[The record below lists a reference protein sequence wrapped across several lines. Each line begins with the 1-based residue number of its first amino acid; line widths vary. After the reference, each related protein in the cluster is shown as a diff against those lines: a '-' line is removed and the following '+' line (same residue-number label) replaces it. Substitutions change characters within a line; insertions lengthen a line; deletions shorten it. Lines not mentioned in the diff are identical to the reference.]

1 MKYSYLLVLL
11 LVGCTYQRDNYF
23 EIQPSPQ
30 IDQKL
35 TKLTED
41 MQRVNRELEELY
53 GR

>member
-1 MKYSYLLVLL
+1 MKYSYLLVIF

-41 MQRVNRELEELY
+41 MQRLNREMESLY
-53 GR
+53 ER